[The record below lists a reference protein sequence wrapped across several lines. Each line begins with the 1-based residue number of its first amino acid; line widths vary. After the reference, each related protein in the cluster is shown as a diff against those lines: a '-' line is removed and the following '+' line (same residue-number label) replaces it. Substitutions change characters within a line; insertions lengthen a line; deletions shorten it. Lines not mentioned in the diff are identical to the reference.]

1 MIHFGDKR
9 REFLA
14 KLLGD
19 FSKLVVAAMFATK
32 LMGGFTWLVRVS
44 VTLALFACVIIA
56 LAIHPEGRN

>member
-19 FSKLVVAAMFATK
+19 FAKLIVATLVATKVLGEVNWAVRLMALVV
-32 LMGGFTWLVRVS
+32 LVFV
-44 VTLALFACVIIA
+44 VIII
-56 LAIHPEGRN
+56 LIVHPEGR